1 MVTEFKEVI
10 ELVLVIENRL
20 QEYPKELALQTVA
33 PPSVC
38 HFEMFNLLNRFNF
51 DDVVG
56 ILKSKPMQ
64 IMTFYEKLWRIHENV
79 LTAN

>member
-38 HFEMFNLLNRFNF
+38 HFEMFNLLNPFNF

-56 ILKSKPMQ
+56 ILKSKPMHDKD
-64 IMTFYEKLWRIHENV
+64 FL
-79 LTAN
+79 

>member
-64 IMTFYEKLWRIHENV
+64 IMTFYEKL
-79 LTAN
+79 

>member
-38 HFEMFNLLNRFNF
+38 HFEMFNLLNPFNF
-51 DDVVG
+51 DDVVE
-56 ILKSKPMQ
+56 ILVQ
-64 IMTFYEKLWRIHENV
+64 AYAW
-79 LTAN
+79 

>member
-20 QEYPKELALQTVA
+20 QEYPKELTLLTVA

-38 HFEMFNLLNRFNF
+38 QFNFLNRFNF

-56 ILKSKPMQ
+56 ILKSKPMHDND
-64 IMTFYEKLWRIHENV
+64 FL
-79 LTAN
+79 